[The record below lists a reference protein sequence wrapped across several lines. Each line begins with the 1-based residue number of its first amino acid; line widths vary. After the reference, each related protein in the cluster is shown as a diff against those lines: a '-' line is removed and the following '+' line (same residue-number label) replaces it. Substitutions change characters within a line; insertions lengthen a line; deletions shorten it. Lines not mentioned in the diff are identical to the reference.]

1 MSHLE
6 NQMPARILVV
16 EDDPAVTALIAATLT
31 HSGYSV
37 EKSADAE
44 SAWKRLVSSS
54 PDAVLLDWMLPGMS
68 GFQLLRRLRADI
80 RMRDL
85 PVLMLTARVDEV
97 DKIAA
102 LEAGVDD
109 YVTKPF
115 SPRELV
121 ARLKAVLR
129 RRDRQAG
136 EGIVESGDIGL
147 SSASRKVK
155 VRGIDVELGPVE
167 FRLLYFLISHSE
179 RVYGRR
185 QLITALWGECSS
197 VEERT
202 IDVHIRRLRF
212 ALEPHGCDSMVQ
224 TVRGSGYRFSTLI
237 DGMQVVDG
245 KGVSACNL

>member
-1 MSHLE
+1 MS
-6 NQMPARILVV
+6 PRILVV
-16 EDDPAVTALIAATLT
+16 EDDPAVTVLIAATLT

-37 EKSADAE
+37 EVTADAE
-44 SAWKRLVSSS
+44 LAWKRLVSS
-54 PDAVLLDWMLPGMS
+54 PHDAVLLDWMLPGIT

-136 EGIVESGDIGL
+136 EGTLESGDIGL
-147 SSASRKVK
+147 SSASRKVT
-155 VRGIDVELGPVE
+155 VRGIDLELGPVE
-167 FRLLYFLISHSE
+167 FRLLQFLMSHAE

-212 ALEPHGCDSMVQ
+212 ALEPHDCDSMVQ

-237 DGMQVVDG
+237 DGMQVVAE
-245 KGVSACNL
+245 KGVSACDL

>member
-1 MSHLE
+1 
-6 NQMPARILVV
+6 MPSRILVV
-16 EDDPAVTALIAATLT
+16 EDDPAVTALIAAILT

-37 EKSADAE
+37 EESADAE
-44 SAWKRLVSSS
+44 SAWKSLVTSS
-54 PDAVLLDWMLPGMS
+54 PDAVILDWMLPGIN
-68 GFQLLRRLRADI
+68 GFQLLHRLRADI

-85 PVLMLTARVDEV
+85 PVVMITARVDEV

-129 RRDRQAG
+129 RRDRQVG
-136 EGIVESGDIGL
+136 DGIVDSGEIGL
-147 SSASRKVK
+147 SSASRKVT
-155 VRGIDVELGPVE
+155 VRGVDVELGPVE
-167 FRLLYFLISHSE
+167 FRLLHFLMSHSE
-179 RVYGRR
+179 RVYSRR
-185 QLITALWGECSS
+185 QLIVSVWGECSS

-202 IDVHIRRLRF
+202 IDVHVRRLRS
-212 ALEPHGCDSMVQ
+212 ALEPHGCDSRVQ

-237 DGMQVVDG
+237 DGEQF
-245 KGVSACNL
+245 CL